1 MLAPAATRGVAM
13 WSRLAVGATIDG
25 HMQPQDALKPICA
38 ELDSL
43 TDNASVSARLSSAM
57 KTPPGTRLVLAALAS
72 MLFAV
77 GVATAAPGQG
87 LARAKPHIGSSITLK
102 SYDEYVRIT
111 LLAVQSPPESNYRVA
126 TQKAGDKYVAVL
138 LRIVNLRRDRYNDSP
153 SNGARLMT
161 ATRAAYRITLPGKEP
176 NLDEMAA
183 ISPGGSHTGWLTF
196 EVPMR
201 AHLSK
206 FVFVLD
212 SGFAP
217 GHGEWLL
224 D

>member
-1 MLAPAATRGVAM
+1 
-13 WSRLAVGATIDG
+13 
-25 HMQPQDALKPICA
+25 MQPQTALKPICA

-43 TDNASVSARLSSAM
+43 TDYAPALCALRPSSAM
-57 KTPPGTRLVLAALAS
+57 NVAPPGTRCVVAALAS

-77 GVATAAPGQG
+77 GIATAAPGKG
-87 LARAKPHIGSSITLK
+87 HTRARPHIGGSITIK

-111 LLAVQSPPESNYRVA
+111 LLAVQNAPEVDYRVA
-126 TQKAGDKYVAVL
+126 TPNAGDRYVAVL

-153 SNGARLMT
+153 SNGARLIT
-161 ATRAAYRITLPGKEP
+161 ATRAAYPIALPGKEP

-183 ISPGGSHTGWLTF
+183 IPPGGSHTGWLTF
-196 EVPMR
+196 EVPIQ

-206 FVFVLD
+206 FMFVLD

-217 GHGEWLL
+217 GRGEWLL